1 MKGRTL
7 GLGIVVFLLWHG
19 AAGAEQGD
27 RLTIATWGGAYE
39 ASQRKAYFE
48 PFTAVSGI
56 RIETAAYTGG
66 VQPLAEHSPDTTN
79 GWDVADM
86 TMADHRRACSQGLLE
101 PLPRDAVEP
110 APGGMPPRED
120 FLENSFT
127 ACGMAHIVFS
137 TVLAYDKRA
146 FPGARPY
153 RIDHLFR
160 PELYP
165 GKRAL
170 QQRPGAILEWALFS
184 YGVPID
190 DLYNLLSTE
199 RGLDLAFERLDVIR
213 DDILWWRDPADAV
226 RLLVDGDAAM
236 ASGYNGRFFEAGVV
250 RGEPVEIIWDGQV
263 YELEAWGVLRGSP
276 RADAAWRFIRFATR
290 TDSLVRQASYIAYGP
305 ARRSAARQVGEHA
318 DIGVDMKPHM
328 PTTPAHLETAI
339 RKDADW
345 YARTRDRLNERFD
358 AWLAG
363 GS

>member
-1 MKGRTL
+1 MNGRVL
-7 GLGIVVFLLWHG
+7 GTGIVAALLWHCTG
-19 AAGAEQGD
+19 VAAEPGT
-27 RLTIATWGGAYE
+27 LTVATWGGAYE

-48 PFTAVSGI
+48 PFTAETGV
-56 RIETAAYTGG
+56 RIEAAAYTGG
-66 VQPLAEHSPDTTN
+66 LQPLAEHLPREQN
-79 GWDVADM
+79 GWDVVDM
-86 TMADHRRACSQGLLE
+86 TMADHRRACSEGLLE
-101 PLPRDAVEP
+101 PLPADLVEP
-110 APGGMPPRED
+110 APDGTPPRDD
-120 FLENSFT
+120 FLEDSFT
-127 ACGMAHIVFS
+127 PCGMAHIVFS

-146 FPGARPY
+146 YPGARPY
-153 RIDHLFR
+153 RINHLFR

-170 QQRPGAILEWALFS
+170 QQRPDAILEWALLS
-184 YGVPID
+184 YGVPVD

-199 RGLDLAFERLDVIR
+199 RGLDLAFERLDGIR
-213 DDILWWRDPADAV
+213 DRIVWWRDPAEAV
-226 RLLVDGDAAM
+226 RLLVDGEVAM

-250 RGEPVEIIWDGQV
+250 RGEPVEIVWDGQV

-276 RADAAWRFIRFATR
+276 RADAAWRFVRFATR
-290 TDSLVRQASYIAYGP
+290 TESLVRQASYIAYGP
-305 ARRSAARQVGEHA
+305 ARLSAARQVGEHA
-318 DIGVDMKPHM
+318 EVGIDMKPHM